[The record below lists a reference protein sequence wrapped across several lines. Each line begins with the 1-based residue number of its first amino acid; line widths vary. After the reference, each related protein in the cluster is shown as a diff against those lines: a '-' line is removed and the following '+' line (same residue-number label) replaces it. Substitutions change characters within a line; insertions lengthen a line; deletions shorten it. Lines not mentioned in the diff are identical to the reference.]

1 MIQEFELTNS
11 ISLLYQEKHFYIKD
25 TNIKDTND
33 KVIIKKISDKLDTLL
48 KVSIIDYLKEK
59 CVKYYTTE
67 QLAIIT
73 LTIFTNKELE
83 NTCFNNSVN
92 KFTIQNIL
100 INKVNKTIT
109 NLLYGIT
116 LNQDNKKTYYIKDT
130 FVNIANKIQL

>member
-1 MIQEFELTNS
+1 MIQEFELSDS

-25 TNIKDTND
+25 TNIKDTNN
-33 KVIIKKISDKLDTLL
+33 KVVIKRVSDKLDTLL
-48 KVSIIDYLKEK
+48 KISIIDYLKEK

-67 QLAIIT
+67 QLAIVA

-83 NTCFNNSVN
+83 NTCFNSSVN